1 MGRAVALREDFDGPA
16 LRRLAKAS
24 KDAGQ
29 SRRLLAL
36 AEIYD
41 GGRRTEAARI
51 GTVGLQ
57 VVRDWFSVSTPRG
70 RDGLIDGK
78 ATGKP
83 AKLNDR
89 QRQALARLVESG
101 PIPAIHGV
109 VRWRRKDLAH
119 WIFEEFRISVDET
132 TVGRELRA
140 LGFRKISARPRH
152 KGQNEFAVEDF
163 KKNFPAGLGEIR
175 ARLPANT
182 AIEIWWQDEAW
193 VGQKTMLTRRWRDA
207 AADPRRSGTNARSRP
222 ISSVPS
228 VPRAVSVRALSCPA
242 ATLRPCNGILMKS
255 RPGDTRRSRC
265 THHRPGRMHTTGRLE
280 IPSNITLMFLPP
292 RAPELNPVENIWQF
306 MRDNW
311 LSNRIFKTYDDIVAL
326 CCEAWNRLIDQ
337 PWKIM
342 SIGTPKMGPW
352 VLINA
357 RWYKGAL
364 GP

>member
-1 MGRAVALREDFDGPA
+1 MGCPTPALDTTYRGVETISPRGCFVLASKWNSSAGRAPRGLYHRALKE

-41 GGRRTEAARI
+41 GGRRTAAARI

-57 VVRDWFSVSTPRG
+57 VVRDWVLRFNAKGP
-70 RDGLIDGK
+70 DGLIDGK

-163 KKNFPAGLGEIR
+163 KKTSPPGWG
-175 ARLPANT
+175 
-182 AIEIWWQDEAW
+182 
-193 VGQKTMLTRRWRDA
+193 
-207 AADPRRSGTNARSRP
+207 RSEPGSRP
-222 ISSVPS
+222 T
-228 VPRAVSVRALSCPA
+228 PR
-242 ATLRPCNGILMKS
+242 
-255 RPGDTRRSRC
+255 
-265 THHRPGRMHTTGRLE
+265 
-280 IPSNITLMFLPP
+280 
-292 RAPELNPVENIWQF
+292 
-306 MRDNW
+306 
-311 LSNRIFKTYDDIVAL
+311 
-326 CCEAWNRLIDQ
+326 
-337 PWKIM
+337 
-342 SIGTPKMGPW
+342 
-352 VLINA
+352 
-357 RWYKGAL
+357 
-364 GP
+364 